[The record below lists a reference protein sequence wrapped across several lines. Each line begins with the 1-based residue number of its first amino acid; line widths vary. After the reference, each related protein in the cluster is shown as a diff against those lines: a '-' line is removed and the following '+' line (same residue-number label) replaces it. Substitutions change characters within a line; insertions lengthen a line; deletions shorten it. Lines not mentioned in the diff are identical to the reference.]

1 MTLCSV
7 ISLCVKLENIKWTSS
22 EHQGQGD
29 TETATKKG
37 GKFVPYYCVCV
48 SVSVDGDVLVL
59 ELKEF
64 YTRYTNDVIATAAFG
79 IGVDSFKQPTNEF
92 YMMGQD
98 VTYLGGL
105 RAYKWLAYITMP
117 KLMQVNAVVRTQ
129 LHWAQ
134 SLRDKI
140 SSACRG
146 IPWILRDLKVHH
158 CIQNNPS
165 LVPILSQIHPVH
177 TLPPQS
183 IHINFNIMLP
193 STSRSSKWSFSSHF
207 PTTMFDESL
216 FSPTP
221 ATHLAK
227 IHFRMPYLSTV
238 CSLNANIK
246 CCCTTCNQL
255 QSFTLIWLLHLVYKV
270 QAYCIA
276 LYLCVVH

>member
-29 TETATKKG
+29 KETATKKG

-98 VTYLGGL
+98 VSYLGGL
-105 RAYKWLAYITMP
+105 RAFKWLAYVTMP
-117 KLMQVNAVVRTQ
+117 KLMQVSAVVRTH

-134 SLRDKI
+134 SFRSQHFFSLSRNSLNFTGPEG
-140 SSACRG
+140 SSLHSKQPIAC
-146 IPWILRDLKVHH
+146 IYPEPD
-158 CIQNNPS
+158 PS
-165 LVPILSQIHPVH
+165 SPHP
-177 TLPPQS
+177 
-183 IHINFNIMLP
+183 
-193 STSRSSKWSFSSHF
+193 
-207 PTTMFDESL
+207 
-216 FSPTP
+216 PTP
-221 ATHLAK
+221 VPSHK
-227 IHFRMPYLSTV
+227 F
-238 CSLNANIK
+238 
-246 CCCTTCNQL
+246 
-255 QSFTLIWLLHLVYKV
+255 
-270 QAYCIA
+270 
-276 LYLCVVH
+276 